1 MAQPLT
7 VQLRITAEGVG
18 LPLPAYMTDGA
29 AGCDLL
35 AAISED
41 RIIAV
46 GERTLLSA
54 GFCIRLPRGYEAQV
68 RPRSG
73 LALDHGITCLNSPG
87 TIDSDYRGTVSVLLV
102 NLGDQNYTVHR
113 GDRIA
118 QMVIAR
124 VERARLH
131 AVQELD
137 DTVRSHGGFGST
149 GLRPRPD

>member
-1 MAQPLT
+1 MAQPLA

-46 GERTLLSA
+46 GARTLLSA
-54 GFCIRLPRGYEAQV
+54 GFCIGLPRGYEAQI

-102 NLGDQNYTVHR
+102 NLGGEQYTVHR

-118 QMVIAR
+118 QMVVAR
-124 VERARLH
+124 VERACLH
-131 AVQELD
+131 AVPELD
-137 DTVRSHGGFGST
+137 DTVRSRGGFGST
-149 GLRPRPD
+149 GSRPRPL